1 MDGAS
6 MWRRSLNACWAAPSP
21 GCRYGTREDTCHR
34 SDGCSR
40 EREDGEGGDDTQR
53 YHDDAEQVEALAAI
67 LERSEETWSYLQTDG
82 IDEENQS
89 ELLEEVEQMLIEI
102 EREVTE
108 DEADEKNPSQSQGN
122 SLYSQ
127 LS

>member
-1 MDGAS
+1 MAQVAECLLGS
-6 MWRRSLNACWAAPSP
+6 SESRGVGN
-21 GCRYGTREDTCHR
+21 GTREDTCHR
-34 SDGCSR
+34 GDGCSR
-40 EREDGEGGDDTQR
+40 EREDGKGGYDTQR
-53 YHDDAEQVEALAAI
+53 YHDDAEQVEALAAV
-67 LERSEETWSYLQTDG
+67 LERSEETRSYLQTDG

-89 ELLEEVEQMLIEI
+89 KLLEEVEQMLIEI

-108 DEADEKNPSQSQGN
+108 DEADEKNPSQSERN

>member
-1 MDGAS
+1 MAQVAECLLCSSQSRGVG
-6 MWRRSLNACWAAPSP
+6 N
-21 GCRYGTREDTCHR
+21 GTREDTCHR
-34 SDGCSR
+34 GNGCSR

-67 LERSEETWSYLQTDG
+67 LERSEETRSYLQTDG

-89 ELLEEVEQMLIEI
+89 KLLEEVEQMLIEI

-108 DEADEKNPSQSQGN
+108 DEADEKNPSQSERN

-127 LS
+127 FS

>member
-1 MDGAS
+1 MAQVAECLLGS
-6 MWRRSLNACWAAPSP
+6 SESRGVGN
-21 GCRYGTREDTCHR
+21 GTRENTCHR

-40 EREDGEGGDDTQR
+40 EREYGEGGDDAQR
-53 YHDDAEQVEALAAI
+53 YHDDAEQVEALAAV

>member
-1 MDGAS
+1 MAQVAECLLGS
-6 MWRRSLNACWAAPSP
+6 SESRGVGN
-21 GCRYGTREDTCHR
+21 GTRENTSHR

-40 EREDGEGGDDTQR
+40 EREDGEGGNDAQCH
-53 YHDDAEQVEALAAI
+53 HDDAEQVETLAAV

-122 SLYSQ
+122 TLHSQ

>member
-1 MDGAS
+1 MAQVAECLLGS
-6 MWRRSLNACWAAPSP
+6 SESRGVGN
-21 GCRYGTREDTCHR
+21 GTREDTCHR
-34 SDGCSR
+34 GNGCSR
-40 EREDGEGGDDTQR
+40 EREDGEGGYDTQR
-53 YHDDAEQVEALAAI
+53 YHDDAEQVEALAAV
-67 LERSEETWSYLQTDG
+67 LERSEETRSYLQTDG

-108 DEADEKNPSQSQGN
+108 DEADEKNPSQSERN

>member
-1 MDGAS
+1 MFLRTRR
-6 MWRRSLNACWAAPSP
+6 WR
-21 GCRYGTREDTCHR
+21 GCDDAQCH
-34 SDGCSR
+34 
-40 EREDGEGGDDTQR
+40 
-53 YHDDAEQVEALAAI
+53 HDDAEQVEALAAV
-67 LERSEETWSYLQTDG
+67 LERSEETRSYFQTDG

-108 DEADEKNPSQSQGN
+108 DEADEENPSQSQGN
-122 SLYSQ
+122 TLHSQ

>member
-1 MDGAS
+1 MAQVAECLLGS
-6 MWRRSLNACWAAPSP
+6 TESRGVGN
-21 GCRYGTREDTCHR
+21 GTRENTSHR

-67 LERSEETWSYLQTDG
+67 LERSEETRSYLKTDG

-89 ELLEEVEQMLIEI
+89 KLLEEVEQMLIEI

-108 DEADEKNPSQSQGN
+108 DEADEKNPCQSQGN

-127 LS
+127 FS

>member
-1 MDGAS
+1 MAQVAECLLGS
-6 MWRRSLNACWAAPSP
+6 SESRGVGN
-21 GCRYGTREDTCHR
+21 GTREDTSHR

-40 EREDGEGGDDTQR
+40 EREDGKGGDDTQR
-53 YHDDAEQVEALAAI
+53 YYDDAEQVEALAAV

-102 EREVTE
+102 EGEVTE